1 MKLIQAFRHHQSGG
15 EVLATINGHPLG
27 LPPLRPG
34 EVRHSPG
41 GFNFGYHSAGPAEL
55 ARAIL
60 IALYPDDDLC
70 RQPACYQALKI
81 AKIAPVD
88 GDLFELTDT
97 EIDEWYAQWQA
108 TPPLD
113 RPPSRPSAPTAR

>member
-1 MKLIQAFRHHQSGG
+1 M
-15 EVLATINGHPLG
+15 
-27 LPPLRPG
+27 
-34 EVRHSPG
+34 
-41 GFNFGYHSAGPAEL
+41 

-108 TPPLD
+108 TPPWTGHHRD
-113 RPPSRPSAPTAR
+113 RPRPLRADPD